1 MSVRL
6 AVFDCDGTLVD
17 GQAAVVQAMLAAFAA
32 VGLAAPSAHAV
43 RRIVGLSLT
52 QAMARLAPAA
62 SAAQNAAL
70 VESYKQAFR
79 AAREAGELVEP
90 LYPGIRPLLDSLRA
104 QGWTLAVATGKSRRG
119 LDHCLAMH
127 GLSAHFSSLQT
138 ADNHPSKP
146 HPAMLEAALDECLAK
161 PAAAVMIGDT
171 VFDIEMGR
179 AAGVRALGVGWGYHE
194 PAELIAAGADAVAG
208 DAARL
213 LEMMARLLEMM
224 G

>member
-1 MSVRL
+1 
-6 AVFDCDGTLVD
+6 
-17 GQAAVVQAMLAAFAA
+17 
-32 VGLAAPSAHAV
+32 
-43 RRIVGLSLT
+43 
-52 QAMARLAPAA
+52 
-62 SAAQNAAL
+62 
-70 VESYKQAFR
+70 
-79 AAREAGELVEP
+79 
-90 LYPGIRPLLDSLRA
+90 
-104 QGWTLAVATGKSRRG
+104 
-119 LDHCLAMH
+119 
-127 GLSAHFSSLQT
+127 
-138 ADNHPSKP
+138 
-146 HPAMLEAALDECLAK
+146 MLEAALDECLAK